1 MGRSISEQKQQQA
14 QDKGEWVK
22 VSVGV
27 AAAIAKHIMEAGVAL
42 KHKKRNMEKKICFAS
57 HVFRKKQVRGL
68 ACENQKS
75 LKLNFNLCCTSVNA
89 DGHCS

>member
-1 MGRSISEQKQQQA
+1 VGRSISEQKQQQA

-42 KHKKRNMEKKICFAS
+42 QHKMRNMEKKS
-57 HVFRKKQVRGL
+57 VLPVM
-68 ACENQKS
+68 S
-75 LKLNFNLCCTSVNA
+75 LEKTGKRL
-89 DGHCS
+89 GM

>member
-42 KHKKRNMEKKICFAS
+42 QHKMRNMGKKKSVLPVMSLEKTGK
-57 HVFRKKQVRGL
+57 RLGM
-68 ACENQKS
+68 
-75 LKLNFNLCCTSVNA
+75 
-89 DGHCS
+89 